1 MTLQSPTMRT
11 TLPLLLAYCL
21 TNTQAA
27 TQLPPQ
33 VRTAIGGMHAECI
46 GAGGKPA
53 PSPGLV
59 QSADLNGDGR
69 PDHVIHE
76 AAFECAG
83 AASLFSGTGGGQVT
97 VFITN
102 TSGGAARVFEHGAQ
116 SVRIEGSEVW
126 LAVGAPLCGQ
136 KTTEDTPRNAMQSC
150 WRPLQWQ
157 AAKRTLDFAPLSRIK
172 PYR

>member
-1 MTLQSPTMRT
+1 MRT
-11 TLPLLLAYCL
+11 TLPLLLACCL
-21 TNTQAA
+21 TGTQAA
-27 TQLPPQ
+27 TPLPPQ
-33 VRTAIGGMHAECI
+33 VRAVIDGMKAECLS
-46 GAGGKPA
+46 AGGKPDL
-53 PSPGLV
+53 SSDLL

-102 TSGGAARVFEHGAQ
+102 ANGGAARAFEHGAQ
-116 SVRIEGSEVW
+116 GVRIEGSEVW
-126 LAVGAPLCGQ
+126 LAVGGPLCSQ
-136 KTTEDTPRNAMQSC
+136 KTNEDTPRSAMQSC

-157 AAKRTLDFAPLSRIK
+157 AAKRTLDFAPLARIK